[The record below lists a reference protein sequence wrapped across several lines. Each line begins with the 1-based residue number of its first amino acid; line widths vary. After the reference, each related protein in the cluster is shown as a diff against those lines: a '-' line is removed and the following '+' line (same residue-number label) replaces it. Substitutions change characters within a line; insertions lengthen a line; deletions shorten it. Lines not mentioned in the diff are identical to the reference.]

1 MQILTTISLVRRI
14 IDTIRNVMQQCVG
27 ILGNL
32 AKGPQHYGQFHPNI
46 VQHDPLLHLQ
56 NQENFLNN
64 GLNHNEQYREKGGIN
79 KT

>member
-32 AKGPQHYGQFHPNI
+32 AKSPQHYGQFHPNI

>member
-1 MQILTTISLVRRI
+1 MQILTTISLVRRV

-27 ILGNL
+27 ILGDL

>member
-64 GLNHNEQYREKGGIN
+64 GLNHNEQYHEKGGIN